1 MIWRLLSPCKDL
13 TSANARD
20 LPQMRTATWTVVVAF
35 TLCITRVSCYSKQF
49 LLMYTTAFLS
59 VKTEGS
65 DWMSTTNCCSLEL
78 QISPP
83 PPQAWSWIWCVSDVV
98 SYLELRISESPW
110 SSISDMVYDFVSYL
124 ELWISDV
131 PPEAQSQIWSVW
143 LCEFYLDLQSLW
155 PRWSRIY
162 CAWLCELGESPKE
175 DLKKIVKVKYNNIDY
190 CWS

>member
-20 LPQMRTATWTVVVAF
+20 LPQMRTATWTVVVVVF
-35 TLCITRVSCYSKQF
+35 TLCITWVSCYSKQF
-49 LLMYTTAFLS
+49 LLMHTTAFLS
-59 VKTEGS
+59 VKTEAVS
-65 DWMSTTNCCSLEL
+65 EWEL
-78 QISPP
+78 PTVALWSYRSVPP
-83 PPQAWSWIWCVSDVV
+83 TEAWSWIWCVSDVV
-98 SYLELRISESPW
+98 SYLELRISKSPW

-131 PPEAQSQIWSVW
+131 PPEAQSQIWCVW
-143 LCEFYLDLQSLW
+143 LCELYLDLQSLW

-162 CAWLCELGESPKE
+162 GAWLCELGESPKE